1 MKSQAEPPKQTRF
14 NLHPPASRYAT
25 RTMRS
30 TVSTVCKATAGVS
43 VYTRND
49 VPKLDPQSRI
59 APAPTPHSRIKRS
72 VPPTS
77 ETLKP
82 QRDALDF
89 IFIRDASVGTQPDR
103 PCGREGSTLNRMDPV
118 QMRMSRAQ
126 PKAVDCVSDA
136 TNRYLREW
144 QANSYKSDSSCPNRA
159 NVYVRE
165 APTNYRRNP
174 RKQVKAADSPYSY
187 FLIRTIVMS
196 SILITTTTLQTPT
209 WTIPILYCIILAS
222 VIAAHAPLVHS
233 NLAYSPSPGTSNLN
247 VALGETGSS
256 EQKLPAPTTESKKE
270 THKEASQTEPT
281 LNTCDSG
288 RARTN
293 QGDPTTHRP
302 PPTPLTMTMKSV
314 NNHKKSAPRDHL
326 QHLRKLT
333 MPSTQRPTGSNS
345 PSTHP
350 TTSP

>member
-1 MKSQAEPPKQTRF
+1 LATPVKFVANLMKSQAEPPKQTRF

-187 FLIRTIVMS
+187 FLNSDYSDEYYYDYDEYPSDPDLDYTDTLLYHPGISNRS
-196 SILITTTTLQTPT
+196 SCSSGAFQPG
-209 WTIPILYCIILAS
+209 
-222 VIAAHAPLVHS
+222 V
-233 NLAYSPSPGTSNLN
+233 SPQPGNFQPKRG
-247 VALGETGSS
+247 AW
-256 EQKLPAPTTESKKE
+256 
-270 THKEASQTEPT
+270 
-281 LNTCDSG
+281 
-288 RARTN
+288 
-293 QGDPTTHRP
+293 
-302 PPTPLTMTMKSV
+302 
-314 NNHKKSAPRDHL
+314 
-326 QHLRKLT
+326 
-333 MPSTQRPTGSNS
+333 
-345 PSTHP
+345 
-350 TTSP
+350 